1 MRFVLATFGSHGDV
15 NPYLTIA
22 RALRARGHEVALAT
36 HAHYRPLV
44 EGAGFALHAVRPD
57 YDEAWGPAAMHPR
70 RGSEVLIRQLFMPPV
85 RESYH
90 DLCAALRGADALL
103 SHPITFAAPLA
114 AATTGVAWASGVLA
128 PVSFFSLAGAPGEM
142 PLLAPELA
150 ALRRAW
156 PAGYRAFLRAGRRVT
171 RSWTRPVAALR
182 AELGLAPGAHP
193 VFEGQHAPAL
203 VLALFSPLLA
213 APQPDWPAQTLVTG
227 ALADDAVHA
236 AAFGPAAGGGDGALP
251 AALARFLDDGPA
263 PIAVTLGTSA
273 VLTGDAPRVYREA
286 LAAAGAVGAR
296 VVLLTGRDARNVPPG
311 PLPAWACAVPAAS
324 HAALFPR
331 AAAVVHQGGM
341 GTLTQALRSGRPML
355 VVPFA
360 HDQPDNADRAA
371 RLGLARVLPP
381 RRFRAPH
388 AAGALAA
395 LLGDA
400 SLRARAAEVGAL
412 VRAEDGAGVA
422 AAALERLAAA
432 HRRPATPGR

>member
-15 NPYLTIA
+15 NPYLTLA

-57 YDEAWGPAAMHPR
+57 YEEAWGPAVMHPR
-70 RGSEVLIRQLFMPPV
+70 RGGEVLVRRCSCRRL
-85 RESYH
+85 RESYD
-90 DLCAALRGADALL
+90 DLCAALRAPTRSSRIRSPSPRRSPRPPPAWPGRAACSPRSASSRSPARRRD
-103 SHPITFAAPLA
+103 AAPR
-114 AATTGVAWASGVLA
+114 
-128 PVSFFSLAGAPGEM
+128 
-142 PLLAPELA
+142 PELA

-171 RSWTRPVAALR
+171 RPWTRPVAALR

-213 APQPDWPAQTLVTG
+213 TPQPDWPAQTLVTG

-236 AAFGPAAGGGDGALP
+236 AAFGPADAAGGDGALP
-251 AALARFLDDGPA
+251 AALTRFLDDGPA
-263 PIAVTLGTSA
+263 PIVVTLGTSA
-273 VLTGDAPRVYREA
+273 VLAGDAPRIYREA
-286 LAAAGAVGAR
+286 LAAAGRVGAR

-341 GTLTQALRSGRPML
+341 GTLDAGAPQWPPDARRPLRARPARQRRSGR
-355 VVPFA
+355 A
-360 HDQPDNADRAA
+360 TGRRA
-371 RLGLARVLPP
+371 RLSARALP
-381 RRFRAPH
+381 RRARGRH
-388 AAGALAA
+388 ARRPAGRCA
-395 LLGDA
+395 GD
-400 SLRARAAEVGAL
+400 ARAAAVGTQ
-412 VRAEDGAGVA
+412 VRTEDGASTA
-422 AAALERLAAA
+422 AEALIALA
-432 HRRPATPGR
+432 GS